1 MKAKLILVSLFCAT
15 LYSCNQAGKSS
26 PIDKLLQQQERF
38 DTLINGKQNTLYT
51 LCNSKMAVQITNY
64 GGRIVSIIV
73 PDKNNTPTDIVWG
86 FESIHDYL
94 KAEDVYAGPLV
105 GRYGNRIAQGK
116 FTINGTNY
124 QVSINNGPNHLHG
137 GKEGF
142 WNKIWDGQLSKN
154 DAGEDRLVLSYF
166 SPDGEDGYPGNVMT
180 RVTYTLKNDNA
191 LQIEYTATT
200 DQPTPYNP
208 TIHPYFNLHGT
219 TSQST
224 NTHYLQVNAS
234 HYTPTDSVLIP
245 TGEIAPVEGTPADF
259 RTAHLIG
266 DRTSED
272 GNDMMK
278 FGGGG
283 YDINFVLDKTG
294 EDISRAATLYEP
306 SNGIAMD
313 ILTDQPGLQFY
324 SGGCINGTDLGKRG
338 DLHRRYSGLALET
351 QHFPDSPNHPNF
363 PNTILNPEE
372 TYRHTVVFRFY
383 TTDTVPQQH

>member
-1 MKAKLILVSLFCAT
+1 MKTVSYLLSLMCTIFCS
-15 LYSCNQAGKSS
+15 YNQTSKSS
-26 PIDKLLQQQERF
+26 SIDKLLQKQERF
-38 DTLINGKQNTLYT
+38 DTIINGKQNTLYT

-86 FESIHDYL
+86 FENIHDYL
-94 KAEDVYAGPLV
+94 KAEEVYAGPLV

-116 FTINGTNY
+116 FSINGTNY

-154 DAGEDRLVLSYF
+154 GAGEDQLVLSYF
-166 SPDGEDGYPGNVMT
+166 SPDGEDGYPGNVMP

-200 DQPTPYNP
+200 DQPTPYNS

-219 TSQST
+219 TSQSI

-266 DRTSED
+266 ERTS
-272 GNDMMK
+272 
-278 FGGGG
+278 
-283 YDINFVLDKTG
+283 
-294 EDISRAATLYEP
+294 
-306 SNGIAMD
+306 
-313 ILTDQPGLQFY
+313 
-324 SGGCINGTDLGKRG
+324 
-338 DLHRRYSGLALET
+338 
-351 QHFPDSPNHPNF
+351 
-363 PNTILNPEE
+363 
-372 TYRHTVVFRFY
+372 
-383 TTDTVPQQH
+383 

>member
-166 SPDGEDGYPGNVMT
+166 FTGWRRRLSWK
-180 RVTYTLKNDNA
+180 RNDPCN
-191 LQIEYTATT
+191 L
-200 DQPTPYNP
+200 
-208 TIHPYFNLHGT
+208 YF
-219 TSQST
+219 
-224 NTHYLQVNAS
+224 
-234 HYTPTDSVLIP
+234 
-245 TGEIAPVEGTPADF
+245 
-259 RTAHLIG
+259 
-266 DRTSED
+266 
-272 GNDMMK
+272 K
-278 FGGGG
+278 
-283 YDINFVLDKTG
+283 K
-294 EDISRAATLYEP
+294 
-306 SNGIAMD
+306 
-313 ILTDQPGLQFY
+313 
-324 SGGCINGTDLGKRG
+324 
-338 DLHRRYSGLALET
+338 
-351 QHFPDSPNHPNF
+351 
-363 PNTILNPEE
+363 
-372 TYRHTVVFRFY
+372 
-383 TTDTVPQQH
+383 

>member
-1 MKAKLILVSLFCAT
+1 MKTCFYLLSLMCTAFWG
-15 LYSCNQAGKSS
+15 CNHPSAS
-26 PIDKLLQQQERF
+26 PGINQMLMNKTRF
-38 DTLINGKQNTLYT
+38 DTLINGKKNNLYT
-51 LCNSKMAVQITNY
+51 LQNSKMAVQITNY

-73 PDKNNTPTDIVWG
+73 PDKNGTPTDIVWG

-94 KAEDVYAGPLV
+94 QAEDVYAGPLV
-105 GRYGNRIAQGK
+105 GRYGNRIARGK
-116 FTINGTNY
+116 FNLNNSGY
-124 QVSINNGPNHLHG
+124 QLSINNGPNHLHG
-137 GKEGF
+137 GKQGF
-142 WNKIWDGQLSKN
+142 WNKMWNGQITQN
-154 DAGEDRLVLSYF
+154 EEGEDSLTLSYY
-166 SPDGEDGYPGNVMT
+166 SPDGEDGYPGNVLT
-180 RVTYTLKNDNA
+180 RVSYTLKKDNA
-191 LQIEYTATT
+191 LQIDYTATT

-219 TSQST
+219 TSKST

-259 RTAHLIG
+259 RTPHLIG
-266 DRTSED
+266 ERTNED
-272 GNDMMK
+272 ENDMMK

-294 EDISRAATLYEP
+294 EDISKAATLYEP

-324 SGGCINGTDLGKRG
+324 SGGCISGNDVGKRG

-351 QHFPDSPNHPNF
+351 QHYPDSPNHPNF
-363 PNTILNPEE
+363 PSTILHPGEI
-372 TYRHTVVFRFY
+372 YKHTVIFRFY
-383 TTDTVPQQH
+383 VTEKP

>member
-1 MKAKLILVSLFCAT
+1 MKTKLILASLFCAT
-15 LYSCNQAGKSS
+15 LYSCNQAGKSPS
-26 PIDKLLQQQERF
+26 INKLLQKQERF
-38 DTLINGKQNTLYT
+38 DTLINRKPNTLYT
-51 LCNSKMAVQITNY
+51 LRNSKMAVQITNY

-94 KAEDVYAGPLV
+94 KAQDVYAGPLV

-116 FTINGTNY
+116 FTINGANY

-142 WNKIWDGQLSKN
+142 WNKIWGGQLSKN

-166 SPDGEDGYPGNVMT
+166 SPDGEDGYPGNIMT
-180 RVTYTLKNDNA
+180 RVTYTLKNDNT
-191 LQIEYTATT
+191 LQIDYTATT

-219 TSQST
+219 TSKST

-245 TGEIAPVEGTPADF
+245 TGEIAPVEDTPADF

-266 DRTSED
+266 ERTSED

-294 EDISRAATLYEP
+294 EDITRAATLYEP

-363 PNTILNPEE
+363 PNTILNPDE

-383 TTDTVPQQH
+383 TTDTVPQSH